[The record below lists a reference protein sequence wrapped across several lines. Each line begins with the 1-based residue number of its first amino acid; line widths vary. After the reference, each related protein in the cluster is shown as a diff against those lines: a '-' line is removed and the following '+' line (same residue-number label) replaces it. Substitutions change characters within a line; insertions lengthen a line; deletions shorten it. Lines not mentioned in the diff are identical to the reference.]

1 MYYVK
6 TIENN
11 ELISAAINVRLYSI
25 LAKIIGTKF
34 QLKLKILNFEPN

>member
-11 ELISAAINVRLYSI
+11 KLISAAINVRLYSI
-25 LAKIIGTKF
+25 LSTECN
-34 QLKLKILNFEPN
+34 LD